1 MALLEDSLMILNY
14 LFNNRYSGLYRKEI
28 QRHLQDFSNTL
39 QILENWLS
47 VQNLWIYLEAVFV
60 GGDIARQMPLEAKRF
75 QNIDRNWV
83 KIMQRAREVQ
93 LVIPSC
99 VGDELMG
106 QMLPSMLEQLELC
119 QKSLSGYLESK
130 RKLFPR

>member
-1 MALLEDSLMILNY
+1 MAQLEDSLMILNY

-28 QRHLQDFSNTL
+28 QHHLQDFSNTL

-83 KIMQRAREVQ
+83 KIMSRAKEIQ
-93 LVIPSC
+93 LVIPCC
-99 VGDELMG
+99 VGDDLMG
-106 QMLPSMLEQLELC
+106 QILPTMLEQLELC